1 MCTYVARAFL
11 PALVLLGGCT
21 VIRDASSHPYFKSY
35 VGKTVALREE
45 QKICREP
52 DDLNY
57 RVVRT
62 LKMSSPMQGCIGE
75 LVTVVPA
82 GTPVQI
88 QSVIRQYMPISGNA
102 WVALGRLELNDTV
115 YEFEYYLGYL
125 SIHRAPWE
133 DQSVPASREPPR

>member
-1 MCTYVARAFL
+1 
-11 PALVLLGGCT
+11 
-21 VIRDASSHPYFKSY
+21 
-35 VGKTVALREE
+35 
-45 QKICREP
+45 
-52 DDLNY
+52 
-57 RVVRT
+57 
-62 LKMSSPMQGCIGE
+62 MQGCIGE